1 MLLDEPTTFLDI
13 AHQYDLLR
21 LFGTLHREGRTVVAV
36 LHDLNQATRFA
47 DTIVMMRDGEVVA
60 AGDPHDVVTAE
71 RVEEVFGRPCTVGVD
86 PHAGSPLVL
95 PL

>member
-1 MLLDEPTTFLDI
+1 M
-13 AHQYDLLR
+13 
-21 LFGTLHREGRTVVAV
+21 VAV

-71 RVEEVFGRPCTVGVD
+71 RVEEVFGLPCTVGVD